1 MRGFQCLLLCV
12 LLYSASVDAFGT
24 CKDIN
29 DDASCP
35 DNATCEDED
44 SDAKFECECKDGFD
58 EIDVP
63 GLTAGGTAV
72 TVCVDLGVCSPLDN
86 VDDCGNGQCVIIK
99 DEHGIYKAICKCDE
113 GYYGEKCDKLTT
125 TTTTTTTTMPTTTT
139 TGTTKRSGYGA
150 LFPFI
155 GGGAFFIVILILLA
169 GGAAALASSTG

>member
-12 LLYSASVDAFGT
+12 LLYSASVEVFGQLPECT
-24 CKDIN
+24 DN
-29 DDASCP
+29 GDCP
-35 DNATCEDED
+35 DNATCEDD
-44 SDAKFECECKDGFD
+44 DNSNLKCVCEEGFD
-58 EIDVP
+58 EIDSGV
-63 GLTAGGTAV
+63 TVGGTAL

-86 VDDCGNGQCVIIK
+86 EVDDCGENGQCKIFQN
-99 DEHGIYKAICKCDE
+99 EFGIVEAACICDE
-113 GYYGEKCDKLTT
+113 GYYGEKCDKLI
-125 TTTTTTTTMPTTTT
+125 TTTTTMPTTT

>member
-12 LLYSASVDAFGT
+12 LLYSASVDAFGVCT
-24 CKDIN
+24 DAD

-44 SDAKFECECKDGFD
+44 ADNTFECECEDGFD

-63 GLTAGGTAV
+63 GLTIGGEAV

-86 VDDCGNGQCVIIK
+86 EVGDCGENGECAIFQN
-99 DEHGIYKAICKCDE
+99 DFGIFEAACICDE
-113 GYYGEKCDKLTT
+113 GYYGEKCDKQMPLTRMTT
-125 TTTTTTTTMPTTTT
+125 TSTAT
-139 TGTTKRSGYGA
+139 TGTTKRSGYGV
-150 LFPFI
+150 LIPLI
-155 GGGAFFIVILILLA
+155 GGGAFLLVLLA